1 MRPVVHGIIKY
12 SLEFS
17 GSTLESKPAKL
28 SDWELIILTGI
39 MNSDSFILKKKTT
52 MDLEFIVILKSLRHI
67 YGH

>member
-39 MNSDSFILKKKTT
+39 MNSDSFISKKKTIG
-52 MDLEFIVILKSLRHI
+52 DLEFILILERMLFK
-67 YGH
+67 